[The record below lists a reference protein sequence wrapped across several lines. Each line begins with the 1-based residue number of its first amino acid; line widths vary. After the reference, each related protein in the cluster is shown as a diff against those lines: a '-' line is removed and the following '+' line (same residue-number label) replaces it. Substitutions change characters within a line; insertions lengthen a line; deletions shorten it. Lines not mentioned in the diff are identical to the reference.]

1 MVRQFL
7 QITLQRSSARS
18 ADPQMSHDDNIG
30 DGASRDS
37 ATVSNTADGVAWRY
51 I

>member
-18 ADPQMSHDDNIG
+18 SDPQTSQDESIG
-30 DGASRDS
+30 DGALAVAGSIVVDG
-37 ATVSNTADGVAWRY
+37 TA
-51 I
+51 